1 MTKQSTSAK
10 RNAWRRWPHR
20 LWRRAACETG
30 ATVVEFA
37 MVAPLLFGLLF
48 GVIEFGRAVYTQGAL
63 AYAAHEATRWALV
76 NTPPLDGSGNPDYTL
91 YQTQIEQEA
100 LKNLVLVSPLKTNPV
115 TAISTPQAQ
124 NTRDVTVTMNY
135 TYEVLLPFL
144 KGTVGPFDMSY
155 TSRGFLAEN

>member
-1 MTKQSTSAK
+1 MTRQPSMAKQT
-10 RNAWRRWPHR
+10 AWRWRPRR
-20 LWRRAACETG
+20 LWRRAACEAG
-30 ATVVEFA
+30 ATAVEFA

-63 AYAAHEATRWALV
+63 AFAAHEATRWALV
-76 NTPPLDGSGNPDYTL
+76 NTPPLDALGDPDYVL

-100 LKNLVLVSPLKTNPV
+100 LKNLILVSPLKTNPV
-115 TAISTPQAQ
+115 SAISTPQAQ

-144 KGTVGPFDMSY
+144 KGTVGPFEMDY